1 MGNILHM
8 RSVEVPFPKISH
20 NHRSVHCPLPTN
32 SHLQHYCYNSNN
44 SNNSNNTKVTEE
56 ESYPLATQKTSGQE
70 VKTGESGEKKA
81 SKPQDG
87 RSKDTSKTTSDDKQ
101 SLPVV
106 QQEWKLETLSQNNK
120 NNIMKSHI
128 TVASNVATKTTVA
141 TVASAAQSKASSS
154 VLVLCQKWAAM
165 ESEAQR
171 PMAKRQLSDES
182 AACSLRVVKKS
193 TLRREEVQSEVE
205 GRAPLRKELFATTE
219 VFSRVDNHAI
229 NTGKLRSQRI
239 FSVPTITQTITEGA
253 QNELEKLRAIWI
265 WLCHNI
271 EYDVSGYLGLTDKL
285 CSPDRVIET
294 GRGVCCGYSSVCMQ
308 MCQEAGIE
316 CQEVSGHGKG
326 IGYRQ
331 GQSYQNTK
339 SLHMWNAVKLGGHW
353 YLLDA
358 CWGAGRVDMDNK
370 AFIKRY
376 DDFYFLTDPEDF
388 INSHCPDEQEWQ
400 LLDNPI
406 PLEEFEK
413 RVLKTSEFYRLG
425 LTLLHPKHFLLV
437 TENGEASV
445 SMKFTKPVDF
455 TYQISQRNGCGP
467 KVVNSSSG
475 LLTVTRESMRLRL
488 LPPTGGTYDVM
499 IFARPGNNSGTFSW
513 VCSLLV
519 ECPEQKP
526 MEELPENPFLSWG
539 LQRNAESLGV
549 KKCSNGAEAAVSKTG
564 SFELVLHTSRPLMM
578 LCELTHKDLD
588 PSIAKRCLATQIQS
602 DHLTCNVLCPYL
614 GYYRLSVFV
623 RDYERPQDGFK
634 NGGNFLLRCTEGA
647 INLNEL
653 FPPAL
658 STACGPGIRTQ
669 DAGLSKFSHTGVL
682 VSTQQGK
689 CNITFQNQQDL
700 ELHAVLFKE
709 KRKRLGH
716 PLSRHIFFTYNSSK
730 VTISVA
736 LPEAGV
742 YKLGLYAKS
751 STDQD
756 FRMLCDFVLRNSS
769 ESSWPPFPCTYT
781 AWQRGSVLFEPR
793 GGLLEPLSWVRF
805 RVRVPGAQRVSVLGE
820 QLMELQLNKSRVWE
834 GEVFTGANVSQ
845 LKLAASEGGGG
856 STDMAI
862 IMSFDVLSQQNEM

>member
-205 GRAPLRKELFATTE
+205 GRAPVKPKLQPRPRQSSSIVKSGSISKKKLRKELFATTE
-219 VFSRVDNHAI
+219 
-229 NTGKLRSQRI
+229 LRSQRI

-316 CQEVSGHGKG
+316 CQEVSGHGK
-326 IGYRQ
+326 
-331 GQSYQNTK
+331 
-339 SLHMWNAVKLGGHW
+339 
-353 YLLDA
+353 
-358 CWGAGRVDMDNK
+358 
-370 AFIKRY
+370 
-376 DDFYFLTDPEDF
+376 DPEDF